1 MVERIGG
8 ETAMVIADLIDNQ
21 TAVGVKM
28 GLSTHKGKVG
38 SSVETWSVT
47 IPQKYTN
54 AILSVAPSGDVY
66 AVLVPAE
73 LVEGTLVDTETGE
86 IL

>member
-1 MVERIGG
+1 MIERIN
-8 ETAMVIADLIDNQ
+8 TDTWAVVSDLIATQ

-28 GLSTHKGKVG
+28 ELSTHKGKVG
-38 SSVETWSVT
+38 SSVETWTVT

-54 AILSVAPSGDVY
+54 AILSVAPHGEVY